1 MKIKL
6 GPPSPLPEL
15 HDEQFEYPETVSSS
29 ETTEQ
34 SKAPAPK
41 QAQTALRPLVHAVA
55 DYGSGMLVYD
65 FAPSYQSFI
74 R

>member
-15 HDEQFEYPETVSSS
+15 HDEPFEYPETPES
-29 ETTEQ
+29 EQ
-34 SKAPAPK
+34 SRAPAPK

-65 FAPSYQSFI
+65 FAPSHQSFI